1 LTETELASFIND
13 DLYLLLPEL
22 KNADRNEVGAAIA
35 VGAETVEMRD
45 VTVAKLLN
53 PITNTVDF
61 ASPAFVLVHTFSR

>member
-1 LTETELASFIND
+1 MTETWLASFIID

-35 VGAETVEMRD
+35 VGAATVEMCD

-53 PITNTVDF
+53 PITHTVDV